1 MHQPTG
7 YVQACIAAAAAAAA
21 AADTLPTM
29 SMRLI

>member
-21 AADTLPTM
+21 ADTLPTM

>member
-1 MHQPTG
+1 MHQATG
-7 YVQACIAAAAAAAA
+7 YVQACIAAAA

>member
-7 YVQACIAAAAAAAA
+7 YVQACIAAAAAAA
-21 AADTLPTM
+21 DTLPTM